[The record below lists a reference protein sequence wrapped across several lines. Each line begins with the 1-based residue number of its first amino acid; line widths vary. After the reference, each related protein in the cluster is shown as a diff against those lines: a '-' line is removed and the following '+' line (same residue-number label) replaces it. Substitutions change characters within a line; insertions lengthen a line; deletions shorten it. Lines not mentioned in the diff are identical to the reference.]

1 MSEKVTRWEKLLS
14 SARYDTKENATESE
28 NSRSTYLIDVD
39 RIIYSSHFRILQ
51 DKTQVH
57 PLAKSDYVRTRL
69 THSLEVAG
77 VGRSLG
83 FSIGQYI
90 VDKYK
95 LKNITEHDFGY
106 ILQAACLAHDIGNP
120 PFGHLGEESIIA
132 FFRSKKDDLLQK
144 ITQEEYKNLIT
155 FDGNSQ
161 GFRIITNLA
170 GWDKQGGLRLTYA
183 TLGAFCKY
191 PRSYVSSETLE
202 QYKKENNLDYIVGS
216 TKSGVLSSE
225 KEIFEGIAE
234 KLGLIRLIEGETFFY
249 RHPLAFLVESADDI
263 CYCIAD
269 IEDAFFVNIIS
280 LKEVESLLAPI
291 ARNPNKVDA
300 QGEQKY
306 KGDARKRT
314 TELRAET
321 FYKQMDKRKKVEWLR
336 GKAIG
341 NLIEEVEKV
350 FIKHEEEILRGEFNN
365 ELLKLTIFS
374 EEIAECKYFARTHI
388 YSSHDK
394 ISGEIT
400 GIEAISGVLEELYTV
415 ISNFNHPKAVRIN
428 TLLDNRLDPK
438 KSHYENLILII
449 DIISEFTDR
458 NILNFLKMLRGI

>member
-1 MSEKVTRWEKLLS
+1 MLKKAMSWQNLLS
-14 SARYDTKENATESE
+14 SARYDTPESTTESE

-95 LKNITEHDFGY
+95 LKHITEHDFGY

-120 PFGHLGEESIIA
+120 PFGHLGEESIIS
-132 FFRSKKDDLLQK
+132 FFQSKKDDLLKK
-144 ITQEEYKNLIT
+144 ITQEEYNNLIT

-191 PRSYVSSETLE
+191 PRSYVFSATLE
-202 QYKKENNLDYIVGS
+202 QYKKDNNLDYIIGS
-216 TKSGVLSSE
+216 AKSGILSSE
-225 KEIFEGIAE
+225 KKIFEEVAG

-249 RHPLAFLVESADDI
+249 RHPLAFLLESADDI

-280 LKEVESLLAPI
+280 LKEVEALLAPI
-291 ARNPNKVDA
+291 ARNPNK
-300 QGEQKY
+300 Y
-306 KGDARKRT
+306 KGNARQRAS
-314 TELRAET
+314 ELRAQP
-321 FYKQMDKRKKVEWLR
+321 FYKQMDNRKKVEWLR

-341 NLIEEVEKV
+341 NLIEETQRV
-350 FIKHEEEILRGEFNN
+350 FIENEEKILKGEFNS
-365 ELLKLTIFS
+365 ELLKLTIFA
-374 EEIAECKYFARTHI
+374 EEIAECKSFARSNI

-400 GIEAISGVLEELYTV
+400 GIEAITGVLEELYNV
-415 ISNFNHPKAVRIN
+415 VDNFNHPKSVRIN
-428 TLLDNRLDPK
+428 KLLDNKLDPK
-438 KSHYENLILII
+438 KSHYENLILMI

-458 NILNFLKMLRGI
+458 NILDFLKVLRGK